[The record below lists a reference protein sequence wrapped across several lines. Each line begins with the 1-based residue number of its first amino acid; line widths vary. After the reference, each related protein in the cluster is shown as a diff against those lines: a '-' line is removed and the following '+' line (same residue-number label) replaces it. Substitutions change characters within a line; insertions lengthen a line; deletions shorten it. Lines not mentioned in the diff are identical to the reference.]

1 MTLLPV
7 FHYVNLIKTNQAA
20 HISPHKLCISVFDWL
35 WMVAGADLLYEKS
48 TAG

>member
-35 WMVAGADLLYEKS
+35 WLVDGADLL
-48 TAG
+48 